1 MYEILSLFSVLYPHL
16 STTTV
21 RQFSRVVLGLLAM
34 TGRVSMRNISRWT
47 SAGGSYRTVQRFFNT
62 VIPWGTVY
70 WVFFR
75 TYLLDRE
82 STYILAGDETIVSKS
97 GQSTYGLS
105 PTYGLSRFFSSG
117 HGKTIPSLAFFGLSL
132 VSVKERR
139 CYPMIMEQIVR
150 GDTCS
155 PGPPE
160 TSQPR
165 DTTQTPVPKRKRGR
179 PKGSRNRN
187 KTEVEL
193 SDTLKQIQTL
203 MKALLKRIDALIPL
217 CYLVLDGY
225 FGHNNAL
232 QMTKQCGLEL
242 ISKLRVN
249 TVSLYFPATGFPYAG
264 RGRPRLY
271 GQRFNPQ
278 HIDPKWRISRQTHA
292 NITTEVYQAK
302 LHHKKFPDP
311 LNVVCILKTHLP
323 TEKKSH
329 VLLFSSDLAL
339 DAETLIDSYALRFQ
353 IEFNFRDAKQY
364 WGLEDFMNVNKTP
377 VNNAANLSMFMVNVS
392 AKLLAPLRLEHS
404 ECSVLDLKAGYRGM
418 KYLQETLKMLPQKPE
433 PIVID
438 QIAERLGSIGAI
450 HYTSPQIRPG

>member
-1 MYEILSLFSVLYPHL
+1 M
-16 STTTV
+16 
-21 RQFSRVVLGLLAM
+21 
-34 TGRVSMRNISRWT
+34 
-47 SAGGSYRTVQRFFNT
+47 FFT
-62 VIPWGTVY
+62 
-70 WVFFR
+70 

-82 STYILAGDETIVSKS
+82 SAYILAGDETIVSKS

-105 PTYGLSRFFSSG
+105 RFFSSVS
-117 HGKTIPSLAFFGLSL
+117 GKTIPGLAFLSLSL
-132 VSVKERR
+132 VSVKQRR
-139 CYPMIMEQIVR
+139 SYPLLMEQIVR
-150 GDTCS
+150 RETRGLPS
-155 PGPPE
+155 PPE
-160 TSQPR
+160 TSEPR
-165 DTTQTPVPKRKRGR
+165 DAPQTPAPERNRGR

-193 SDTLKQIQTL
+193 SDTLKHLQT
-203 MKALLKRIDALIPL
+203 MIKALLRRIDDLIPVR
-217 CYLVLDGY
+217 YLVLDGY
-225 FGHNNAL
+225 FGHNPAL
-232 QMTKQCGLEL
+232 QMTQQCGLAL
-242 ISKLRVN
+242 ISKLRIN
-249 TVSLYFPATGFPYAG
+249 TALYFPSTLPYTG

-278 HIDPKWRISRQTHA
+278 QIDAKYRVSTQTHE
-292 NITTEVYQAK
+292 NITTEVYQAT
-302 LHHKKFPDP
+302 LLHKKFPEP
-311 LNVVCILKTHLP
+311 LNVVCILKTHLL

-339 DAETLIDSYALRFQ
+339 DAETMIDYYALRFQ
-353 IEFNFRDAKQY
+353 IEFNFRDAKQF
-364 WGLEDFMNVNKTP
+364 WGLEDFMNVNEIP
-377 VNNAANLSMFMVNVS
+377 VKNAANLSMFMVNVS

>member
-1 MYEILSLFSVLYPHL
+1 MYDILSVFSVLYPHL
-16 STTTV
+16 STTSV

-34 TGRVSMRNISRWT
+34 TGQVSMLNISRWT
-47 SAGGSYRTVQRFFNT
+47 SEGGSYRTVQRFFNT
-62 VIPWGTVY
+62 LIPWGTVY
-70 WVFFR
+70 WVFFS

-82 STYILAGDETIVSKS
+82 STYILAGDETTVSKS
-97 GQSTYGLS
+97 GSS
-105 PTYGLSRFFSSG
+105 TYGLSRFFSSVY
-117 HGKTIPSLAFFGLSL
+117 GKTIPSLAFLSLSL

-139 CYPMIMEQIVR
+139 SYPLVMEQIVR
-150 GDTCS
+150 GDTRRRS
-155 PGPPE
+155 LPASEPPE
-160 TSQPR
+160 E
-165 DTTQTPVPKRKRGR
+165 TQQPVPRGNRGR

-187 KTEVEL
+187 KTDVRL
-193 SDTLKQIQTL
+193 SDTLKHLQTRI
-203 MKALLKRIDALIPL
+203 KALLRRIDDLIPVR
-217 CYLVLDGY
+217 YLVLDGY

-232 QMTKQCGLEL
+232 QMTKQCGLFL

-249 TVSLYFPATGFPYAG
+249 TALYFPSTMLYAG

-278 HIDPKWRISRQTHA
+278 QIDPKWRISTETHG
-292 NITTEVYQAK
+292 NITTEVYQAQ
-302 LHHKKFPDP
+302 LRHKKFPDP
-311 LNVVCILKTHLP
+311 LNVVCILKTQLM
-323 TEKKSH
+323 TQRKSH

-392 AKLLAPLRLEHS
+392 AKLLAPLRLEHAK
-404 ECSVLDLKAGYRGM
+404 CSVLDLKARYRGV

-433 PIVID
+433 TIVID
-438 QIAERLGSIGAI
+438 NIAEHLGSIGAI
-450 HYTSPQIRPG
+450 HYISPQIRPG

>member
-1 MYEILSLFSVLYPHL
+1 MYDILSVFSVLHPHL

-21 RQFSRVVLGLLAM
+21 RQFSRVVLGVLSM
-34 TGRVSMRNISRWT
+34 TGQVTMLNISRWT
-47 SAGGSYRTVQRFFNT
+47 SEGGSYRTVQRFFNT

-75 TYLLDRE
+75 KYLLDRE
-82 STYILAGDETIVSKS
+82 SAYILAGDETIVSKS

-105 PTYGLSRFFSSG
+105 RFFSSG
-117 HGKTIPSLAFFGLSL
+117 HSKTIPSLAFFGLSL

-139 CYPMIMEQIVR
+139 SYPMIMEQIVR

-165 DTTQTPVPKRKRGR
+165 DTTQTPVPKRNRGR

-203 MKALLKRIDALIPL
+203 IKALLKRIDALIPL
-217 CYLVLDGY
+217 RYLLLDGY
-225 FGHNNAL
+225 FGHNTAL

-249 TVSLYFPATGFPYAG
+249 TALYFPATEPYAG

-278 HIDPKWRISRQTHA
+278 HIDAKWRISRQTHA

-311 LNVVCILKTHLP
+311 LNVVCILKTHLRR
-323 TEKKSH
+323 EKKSH

-339 DAETLIDSYALRFQ
+339 DAETIIDYYALRFQ

-364 WGLEDFMNVNKTP
+364 WGLEDFMNVKKTP
-377 VNNAANLSMFMVNVS
+377 VSNAANLSMFMVNVS
-392 AKLLAPLRLEHS
+392 AKLLAPLRLEHA
-404 ECSVLDLKAGYRGM
+404 ELSVLDLKARYRGL
-418 KYLQETLKMLPQKPE
+418 KYLHETLKILPQKPDTV
-433 PIVID
+433 VID
-438 QIAERLGSIGAI
+438 QIAERLGSIGAV
-450 HYTSPQIRPG
+450 HQIPDQLNTG

>member
-1 MYEILSLFSVLYPHL
+1 M
-16 STTTV
+16 
-21 RQFSRVVLGLLAM
+21 
-34 TGRVSMRNISRWT
+34 SRWT
-47 SAGGSYRTVQRFFNT
+47 SEGGSYRTIQRFFNT

-70 WVFFR
+70 WVFFT

-82 STYILAGDETIVSKS
+82 SAYILAGDETIVSKS
-97 GQSTYGLS
+97 GQS
-105 PTYGLSRFFSSG
+105 TYGLSRFFSSG

-139 CYPMIMEQIVR
+139 SYPMLMEQIVR

-203 MKALLKRIDALIPL
+203 IKALLKRIDALIPVR
-217 CYLVLDGY
+217 YLVLDGY

-232 QMTKQCGLEL
+232 QMTKQCGLAL

-249 TVSLYFPATGFPYAG
+249 TALYFSSRETPYAG

-278 HIDPKWRISRQTHA
+278 QIDAKYRVSTDTQA
-292 NITTEVYQAK
+292 NITTEVYQAT
-302 LHHKKFPDP
+302 LRHKKFPDP
-311 LNVVCILKTHLP
+311 LNVVCLLKTHLL
-323 TEKKSH
+323 TQRKSH
-329 VLLFSSDLAL
+329 VLLFSSDLTVT
-339 DAETLIDSYALRFQ
+339 AEKMIDFYSLRFQ
-353 IEFNFRDAKQY
+353 IEFNFREAKQY
-364 WGLEDFMNVNKTP
+364 WGLDDFMNIKQTP
-377 VNNAANLSMFMVNVS
+377 VTHAANLSMFMVNVS
-392 AKLLAPLRLEHS
+392 AKLLAPSRVKLPEA
-404 ECSVLDLKAGYRGM
+404 SVLDLKAHYRGL
-418 KYLQETLKMLPQKPE
+418 KYVRETLKILPQKPD
-433 PIVID
+433 PIVIH
-438 QIAERLGSIGAI
+438 QITEHLGAIGAI
-450 HYTSPQIRPG
+450 HQIPTQPNAP

>member
-1 MYEILSLFSVLYPHL
+1 MYDILSLFGVLYPHL
-16 STTTV
+16 SMTTV

-34 TGRVSMRNISRWT
+34 TGSVNMLNISRWT
-47 SAGGSYRTVQRFFNT
+47 SEGASYRTVQRFFNT

-70 WVFFR
+70 WVFFT

-82 STYILAGDETIVSKS
+82 SAYILAGDETIVSKS

-105 PTYGLSRFFSSG
+105 RFFSSG
-117 HGKTIPSLAFFGLSL
+117 HGKTIPSLAFLSLSL

-139 CYPMIMEQIVR
+139 SYPMIMEQIVR

-165 DTTQTPVPKRKRGR
+165 DTPQTPVPKRKRGR

-203 MKALLKRIDALIPL
+203 IKALLKRIDALIPVR
-217 CYLVLDGY
+217 YLVLDGY

-232 QMTKQCGLEL
+232 QMAKQCQLSL

-249 TVSLYFPATGFPYAG
+249 TALYFPPTLPYAG
-264 RGRPRLY
+264 RGRPRIY
-271 GQRFNPQ
+271 GQRLNPQ
-278 HIDPKWRISRQTHA
+278 QMDAKYRVSTETQG
-292 NITTEVYQAK
+292 NITTEVYQVSK
-302 LHHKKFPDP
+302 VRHKKFPDP
-311 LNVVCILKTHLP
+311 LNVVCILKTHLL
-323 TEKKSH
+323 TQHKSH

-339 DAETLIDSYALRFQ
+339 DAKTLIDYYGLRFQ
-353 IEFNFRDAKQY
+353 IEFNFRDAKQF

-404 ECSVLDLKAGYRGM
+404 QWSVLDLKARYRGA
-418 KYLQETLKMLPQKPE
+418 KYLHETLKILPQKPE

-438 QIAERLGSIGAI
+438 QIAEHLGSIGAI
-450 HYTSPQIRPG
+450 HHTPSQLNTS

>member
-1 MYEILSLFSVLYPHL
+1 MYDILSVFSVLYPHL

-47 SAGGSYRTVQRFFNT
+47 SAGGSYRTIQRFFNT

-82 STYILAGDETIVSKS
+82 STYILAGDETTVSKS

-105 PTYGLSRFFSSG
+105 RFFSSVY
-117 HGKTIPSLAFFGLSL
+117 GKTIPGLAFLGLSL

-139 CYPMIMEQIVR
+139 SYPMLMEQIVR
-150 GDTCS
+150 SDTRS
-155 PGPPE
+155 PSPPASESPEE
-160 TSQPR
+160 TQ
-165 DTTQTPVPKRKRGR
+165 QPVPRRNRGR

-203 MKALLKRIDALIPL
+203 MKALLKRIDALIPVR
-217 CYLVLDGY
+217 YLVLDGY

-232 QMTKQCGLEL
+232 QMTQQCGLEL

-249 TVSLYFPATGFPYAG
+249 TALYLPPTEPYTG

-271 GQRFNPQ
+271 GERFDSQ
-278 HIDPKWRISRQTHA
+278 QIDPKYRVSLQTQG
-292 NITTEVYQAK
+292 NITTEVYQAQ
-302 LHHKKFPDP
+302 LRHKKFPGFP
-311 LNVVCILKTHLP
+311 
-323 TEKKSH
+323 SM
-329 VLLFSSDLAL
+329 SSVSSRHICGHTANH
-339 DAETLIDSYALRFQ
+339 TSYCFLR
-353 IEFNFRDAKQY
+353 
-364 WGLEDFMNVNKTP
+364 T
-377 VNNAANLSMFMVNVS
+377 
-392 AKLLAPLRLEHS
+392 
-404 ECSVLDLKAGYRGM
+404 
-418 KYLQETLKMLPQKPE
+418 
-433 PIVID
+433 
-438 QIAERLGSIGAI
+438 
-450 HYTSPQIRPG
+450 

>member
-1 MYEILSLFSVLYPHL
+1 MYDILSVFSVLYPHL
-16 STTTV
+16 STTSV

-34 TGRVSMRNISRWT
+34 TGQVSMLNISRWT
-47 SAGGSYRTVQRFFNT
+47 SEGGSYRTVQRFFNT
-62 VIPWGTVY
+62 LIPWGTVY
-70 WVFFR
+70 WVFFS

-82 STYILAGDETIVSKS
+82 STYILAGDETTVSKS
-97 GQSTYGLS
+97 GSS
-105 PTYGLSRFFSSG
+105 TYGLSRFFSSG

-160 TSQPR
+160 TSHPR

-203 MKALLKRIDALIPL
+203 IKALLKRIDALIPL
-217 CYLVLDGY
+217 RYLVLDGY

-232 QMTKQCGLEL
+232 QMTQQCGLEL

-249 TVSLYFPATGFPYAG
+249 TALYLPPTEPYTGP
-264 RGRPRLY
+264 GRPRLY

-278 HIDPKWRISRQTHA
+278 QIDAKYRVSTQTHE
-292 NITTEVYQAK
+292 NITTQVYQAQ
-302 LHHKKFPDP
+302 LRHKTFPDP
-311 LNVVCILKTHLP
+311 LNVVCILKTHLR
-323 TEKKSH
+323 TQRNSH
-329 VLLFSSDLAL
+329 VLLLSSDLTL
-339 DAETLIDSYALRFQ
+339 DAETLIEYYSLRFQ
-353 IEFNFRDAKQY
+353 IEFNFREAKQFF
-364 WGLEDFMNVNKTP
+364 GLEDFMNVNKTP

-392 AKLLAPLRLEHS
+392 AKLLEPARVELPEA
-404 ECSVLDLKAGYRGM
+404 SVLDLKAHYRGL
-418 KYLQETLKMLPQKPE
+418 KYVRETLKILPQKPD
-433 PIVID
+433 PIVIQ
-438 QIAERLGSIGAI
+438 QITEHLGAIGAI
-450 HYTSPQIRPG
+450 HQMPTQPNAP